1 MYAML
6 CYAMLCYAIQC
17 YGIESNPIQSNPI
30 QSNGIEWDTTQ
41 HITLHYPTLHFYY
54 PATYMNELADFQYK
68 QFTTFNY
75 PINSFS
81 LLEVGRQ
88 NKPRASKIE
97 PAATSKADH
106 SASDHSSHTLDSR
119 SVQCGDTNNPRHTH
133 FSYPLQ
139 PIHSITIKNN
149 PNHSSWSSFG
159 GINP

>member
-1 MYAML
+1 
-6 CYAMLCYAIQC
+6 
-17 YGIESNPIQSNPI
+17 
-30 QSNGIEWDTTQ
+30 
-41 HITLHYPTLHFYY
+41 
-54 PATYMNELADFQYK
+54 MNELADFQYK

-97 PAATSKADH
+97 PASTSTADD
-106 SASDHSSHTLDSR
+106 SASDRSSHTLDSR
-119 SVQCGDTNNPRHTH
+119 SVQCGDTNNPRNTH

-159 GINP
+159 GINPWHVQSHYSLPLQHFHHPHNKHPNWKKAAPNHRKHKSLASIQTK

>member
-1 MYAML
+1 MQWGGTQVMQCNPMQCNPMQSNAMQFN
-6 CYAMLCYAIQC
+6 AIQC
-17 YGIESNPIQSNPI
+17 NAMVQSGIQHN
-30 QSNGIEWDTTQ
+30 TT
-41 HITLHYPTLHFYY
+41 HYPTLHFYY

-68 QFTTFNY
+68 QIITFNY

-97 PAATSKADH
+97 PASTSKADD
-106 SASDHSSHTLDSR
+106 SASDRSSHTLDSR
-119 SVQCGDTNNPRHTH
+119 SVQCGDTSNPRNTH